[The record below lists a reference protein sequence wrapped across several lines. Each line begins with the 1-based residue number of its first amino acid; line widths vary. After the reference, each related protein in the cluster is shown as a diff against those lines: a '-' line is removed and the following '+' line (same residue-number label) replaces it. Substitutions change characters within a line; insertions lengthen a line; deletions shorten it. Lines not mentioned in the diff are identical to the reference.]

1 MKRLILVRHAKS
13 SWSDADLADFDRPL
27 NERGKKDAP
36 RMGKRLK
43 ERSTH
48 PDIML
53 TSPAVRALHTC
64 QVIAEVL
71 DFPLAKI
78 KTDRDLYHASDDQL
92 LRVISRLPETSDK
105 EQIVMLFG
113 HNPGLT
119 EFAERLLNETFDNIP
134 TCGVV
139 SAVLQ
144 VEKWKDVFWGCGK
157 KEYFDFPKNKQ
168 D

>member
-1 MKRLILVRHAKS
+1 MKKLILVRHAKS
-13 SWSDADLADFDRPL
+13 SWDNTDLADFDRPL

-43 ERSTH
+43 ERGTH

-53 TSPAVRALHTC
+53 TSPAIRALHTC
-64 QVIAEVL
+64 QVIAGAL
-71 DFPLAKI
+71 DFSLAKI

-92 LRVISRLPETSDK
+92 LKVISRLPESSDN
-105 EQIVMLFG
+105 EQVVMLFG

-134 TCGVV
+134 TCGIV

-144 VEKWKDVFWGCGK
+144 IEKWRDVSWGCGK